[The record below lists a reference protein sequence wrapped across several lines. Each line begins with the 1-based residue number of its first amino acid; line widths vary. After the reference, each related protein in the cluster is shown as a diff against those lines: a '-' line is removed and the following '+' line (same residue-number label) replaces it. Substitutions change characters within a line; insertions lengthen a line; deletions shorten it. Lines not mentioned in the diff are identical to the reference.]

1 MKTLPNLK
9 KLSSSDKEELI
20 LLLWEQNQLLAK
32 KVRFL
37 EERVEKLEAQ
47 LAKNSRNSSKPPSS
61 DGLKKPKPKSQRKKS
76 GRASGGQEGHSGIT
90 LEQTVTPDFI
100 NIHSVD
106 TCKNCATSLAK
117 VESELHVCRQE
128 FDLPPIKL
136 QVTEHKA
143 EVKTCPKCGFVNTG
157 IFPERITQPVQYGP
171 VVKATATYFAQ
182 YQLLPYA
189 RLAECFRDVFNFS
202 LSEGTLYNTYAT
214 CHKKLENHDIQV
226 QALLIEAPIVH
237 FDESGLRINKKL
249 NWLHVASTENLTH
262 YSVHEKRG
270 QEAMD
275 DIGILPKFNGRAI
288 HDHWSSYFNYDCYHG
303 LCNSHHLRELTYM
316 EEQYKQE
323 WAKKLKVCLLEI
335 KEEVAKRKSA
345 GRQKMQPS
353 RLSYFEKRYSRIL
366 REGLKEIPAIKVAPK
381 KRGRVKQHPT
391 KNLLDRLQAYKEETL
406 VFMYD
411 FRVPFTNNQG
421 EQDIRMIKSKQKVS
435 GCFRSNQGSKMFCRI
450 RGYISTARKHS
461 LNVLDALRDV
471 FNEQPFIPSPTT

>member
-1 MKTLPNLK
+1 MKILPNLK
-9 KLSSSDKEELI
+9 KLSSSEKDELI
-20 LLLWEQNQLLAK
+20 LFLWEQLQILQ
-32 KVRFL
+32 
-37 EERVEKLEAQ
+37 ERVEKLEAQ

-76 GRASGGQEGHSGIT
+76 GRTSGGQDGHTGMT
-90 LEQTVTPDFI
+90 LEQIERPDFI
-100 NIHSVD
+100 EIHSVD
-106 TCKNCATSLAK
+106 VCGNCGASLVK
-117 VESELHVCRQE
+117 VEPESHECRQE
-128 FDLPPIKL
+128 FDLPPIEP

-143 EVKTCPKCGFVNTG
+143 EVTICPKCGFINKG
-157 IFPERITQPVQYGP
+157 IFPEGITQPVQYGP
-171 VVKATATYFAQ
+171 GVKATATYFSQ

-189 RLAECFRDVFNFS
+189 RLVECFQDVFNFS

-214 CHKKLENHDIQV
+214 CHEKLENHDIQV
-226 QALLIEAPIVH
+226 QQLLIEAPIVH
-237 FDESGLRINKKL
+237 FDESGLRVNKKL
-249 NWLHVASTENLTH
+249 NWLHVTSTENLTH

-288 HDHWSSYFNYDCYHG
+288 HDHWSSYFNYDCDHG

-323 WAKKLKVCLLEI
+323 WARKLKACLLEI
-335 KEEVAKRKSA
+335 KEEVAKRKSV
-345 GRQKMQPS
+345 GRQKMQPA

-366 REGLKEIPAIKVAPK
+366 REGLKEIPPIKATPK
-381 KRGRVKQHPT
+381 KRGRVKQHPA
-391 KNLLDRLQAYKEETL
+391 KNLLDRLQAYKQETL

-435 GCFRSNQGSKMFCRI
+435 GCFRSTQGSKMFCRI

-461 LNVLDALRDV
+461 LNVIDTLRDA
-471 FNEQPFIPSPTT
+471 FNGNPFIPSPTT